1 MKERIIF
8 APGARGSE
16 LIKNLAI
23 HGENCI
29 NLKIMGAGELARYAL
44 MKSGVAIKEEFL
56 SAKEECTVIAKA
68 ISGESYF
75 GRTSYADV
83 NEYFGLFS
91 SSTLIPFSYS
101 I

>member
-1 MKERIIF
+1 MREKIIF

-23 HGENCI
+23 HEVSCI

-44 MKSGVAIKEEFL
+44 MKSGVSIKEDFL
-56 SAKEECTVIAKA
+56 SAKEECTIIAKA

-75 GRTSYADV
+75 GRT
-83 NEYFGLFS
+83 
-91 SSTLIPFSYS
+91 TYS
-101 I
+101 DIKQIAQG